1 MLKRNLGSSLTL
13 WFQKAWWE
21 EDMIKWRI
29 EHSDCRVRSHYYSHL
44 SLERCSHSVNGPK
57 NPVQA
62 LGWLKVPVNRLF
74 FSFKSF
80 ISYPI
85 QSPITIRLLPE
96 AGFCEN
102 GNYSPSPLPK
112 QFLFMNT
119 VMLSLQISNGQ
130 MNPSVNYHRFTLGL
144 ESVRTSSN
152 LWVSNGRPTCCP
164 HSRIFKIGHCLNK
177 T

>member
-1 MLKRNLGSSLTL
+1 MQSEKPLLLPPFTGKMQSLSQWPQEPCTG
-13 WFQKAWWE
+13 FGMAQGTSK
-21 EDMIKWRI
+21 
-29 EHSDCRVRSHYYSHL
+29 STF
-44 SLERCSHSVNGPK
+44 
-57 NPVQA
+57 
-62 LGWLKVPVNRLF
+62 F

-152 LWVSNGRPTCCP
+152 L
-164 HSRIFKIGHCLNK
+164 
-177 T
+177 